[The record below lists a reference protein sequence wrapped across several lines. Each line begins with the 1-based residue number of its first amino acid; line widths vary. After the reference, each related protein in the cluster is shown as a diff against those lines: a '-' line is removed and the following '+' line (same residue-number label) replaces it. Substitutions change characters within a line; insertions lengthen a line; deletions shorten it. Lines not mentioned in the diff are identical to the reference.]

1 MSDDTFFALVLAFFA
16 LVLAFFAYLL
26 VFGQGQHPQGHIQ
39 HPQGHRQH
47 PQGHRQH
54 RQGRLQGHIQ
64 HPQGHIQQP
73 QGQQPQGQ
81 QPHGHRRGP
90 QQPNVE
96 VRMPN
101 IPLVSPIV
109 QTCRTCGIYLNIAV
123 TTLKLNI
130 LLSTINRFETE
141 VVRVQRQNI
150 PGRAQT
156 VQFLRDEIDGL
167 IRKRVALSN
176 RFVALEQSLWSL

>member
-39 HPQGHRQH
+39 HPQGHIQQ
-47 PQGHRQH
+47 PQGQ
-54 RQGRLQGHIQ
+54 Q
-64 HPQGHIQQP
+64 PQGQQP

>member
-26 VFGQGQHPQGHIQ
+26 VFVQGGRQQPQGQRH
-39 HPQGHRQH
+39 
-47 PQGHRQH
+47 
-54 RQGRLQGHIQ
+54 RLQGHIQ

-73 QGQQPQGQ
+73 QGQHPQGQQPQGQ
-81 QPHGHRRGP
+81 QPQGHRRRP

-150 PGRAQT
+150 PDRVQT

-167 IRKRVALSN
+167 IRKRVALCN
-176 RFVALEQSLWSL
+176 RLVALEQSLWSL